1 MNIHELTALT
11 GETPRQVRYLIAEGL
26 MPPPEGGRSNAY
38 YGEVHVAAIRGYQR
52 LRALGFKPAAIR
64 LLREGRG
71 GPVTLP
77 VAPGLALSIDPA
89 LFPSSAEDQPAPC
102 ALAKRITEL
111 ITDILMETSKHGP
124 DTDPAPGDA
133 DGS

>member
-38 YGEVHVAAIRGYQR
+38 YGEAHVAAIRHYQR

-64 LLREGRG
+64 LLRKGRG

-77 VAPGLALSIDPA
+77 VTPGLVLSIDPA
-89 LFPSSAEDQPAPC
+89 LFPGCGEGQLDPC
-102 ALAKRITEL
+102 AIARRITDL
-111 ITDILMETSKHGP
+111 VIDILRETSKHGP
-124 DTDPAPGDA
+124 DTDSSPGDA
-133 DGS
+133 DDS